1 MSTPLDHPER
11 DDLAARCEKNKG
23 EVVRRTAREIA
34 KAVLEHRLSEDTLDT
49 TNVKSK
55 L

>member
-1 MSTPLDHPER
+1 VKSET
-11 DDLAARCEKNKG
+11 NKETG
-23 EVVRRTAREIA
+23 LRMVAREIA
-34 KAVLEHRLSEDTLDT
+34 KAVFEHRLSENTLDS